1 MTVVQFRRP
10 PKKAPPKPARKPMP
24 GWLRWT
30 LIWAAIIAVLTVVYV
45 LRGGFSTPAA
55 ALPRAEAVSLAAPV
69 RRDDIR
75 VTDGDT
81 FRVSD
86 ERIRIANI
94 DTPEMPGR
102 ARCQVEA
109 DRAVAAKARLTQL
122 LAAGP
127 VVLEREGVDRY
138 GRTLA
143 IVRVNGVDIGEQ
155 LIREGEAQRWMGR
168 KATWC

>member
-10 PKKAPPKPARKPMP
+10 PKKPPQKPARKPMSN
-24 GWLRWT
+24 GMRMA
-30 LIWAAIIAVLTVVYV
+30 LIWLAILAVLTMVYAV
-45 LRGGFSTPAA
+45 KGGFSTKAGASSLPEAA
-55 ALPRAEAVSLAAPV
+55 SLAAPV

-81 FRVSD
+81 FRIAD

-102 ARCQVEA
+102 ARCEDEA
-109 DRAVAAKARLTQL
+109 QRALAAKARLSEL

-143 IVRVNGVDIGEQ
+143 TVRVNGADVGEQ
-155 LIREGEAQRWMGR
+155 LIREGEAQRWMGH

>member
-10 PKKAPPKPARKPMP
+10 PKKAPPKPARKPMS
-24 GWLRWT
+24 GRMRMG
-30 LIWAAIIAVLTVVYV
+30 LIWLAIIAALTVVYFV
-45 LRGGFSTPAA
+45 KGGFSTKAE
-55 ALPRAEAVSLAAPV
+55 ALPRAEAVITAASV
-69 RRDDIR
+69 RPGDIR

-102 ARCQVEA
+102 ARCAVEA
-109 DRAVAAKARLTQL
+109 ERAVAAKARLTQL

-127 VVLEREGVDRY
+127 VVLEREGLDRY

-143 IVRVNGVDIGEQ
+143 TVRVNGVDIGEQ